1 MKQRRPVVSNDV
13 YEKVKGG
20 CDTFEEGLDKLIK
33 ANARYARASSSLG
46 VEVSKLNSSLI
57 DRDVDMKRLNSYILT
72 QGVVNVALAAV
83 IAAMV
88 FLVY

>member
-13 YEKVKGG
+13 YEKVKGNF
-20 CDTFEEGLDKLIK
+20 DTFEEGLNNLVKTSKLRADYNQSLLEDNEKLIK
-33 ANARYARASSSLG
+33 FSYKSDDD
-46 VEVSKLNSSLI
+46 I
-57 DRDVDMKRLNSYILT
+57 KRLNSYILT